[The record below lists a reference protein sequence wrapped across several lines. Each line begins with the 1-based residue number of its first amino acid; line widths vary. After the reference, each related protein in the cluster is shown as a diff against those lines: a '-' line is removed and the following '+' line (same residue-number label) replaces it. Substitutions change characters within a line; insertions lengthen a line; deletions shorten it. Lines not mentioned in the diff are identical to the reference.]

1 MDSGSENRGLD
12 LEKELTC
19 SICTEVL
26 YQPLTLLDCLH
37 TFCGSCLKEWF
48 SWQLVSV
55 NNAQTPIP
63 PGGTPYTCPSC
74 RAPVRD
80 TKHSSTIA
88 TLLEMFLARSPEKGR
103 TAEEKEEVAA
113 KYKAG
118 DEVLPKWEQRDRS
131 SRERRLE
138 DEDRRLMDEVRDL
151 SLREVG
157 VESSEARRER
167 RRRERDGERLHNSR
181 HHSSRDHSR
190 DNRNTD
196 DTDRRRRREEH
207 HERRRARQGT
217 SALRP
222 EPDRS
227 DSEGRRRGYSETESI
242 RRHEETSRSAA
253 RQIEH
258 QSSLRSLISSS
269 DIDSREMEEEILRQI
284 REEGLLD
291 GIDLE
296 NIDVNQEDQIS
307 ERIAEAFRRR
317 QEERSRP
324 DLSRRSESDTADR
337 RRRSPRA
344 SLTDSG
350 RETSGDDTP
359 RTTRRRRNQSS
370 SPRSGSL
377 SNEQS
382 RPPPSISAVHASHLD
397 VGLNSGGRRRQRTL
411 SAPRSSTAPVP
422 VIPPETRP
430 AARSQTDLSTIPRTS
445 SVQTSQP
452 FRAHARRSTD
462 SNVRRMS
469 ESSTSRESQPQTGST
484 TRTSNSS
491 VVASP
496 SESIPRTPSS
506 NLLERSHSDDMPELP
521 DIPDVPAPLSIRA
534 NAPADIFVASA
545 VPASVPYMD
554 ESLIP
559 APLSPHTPT
568 HLALFDKA
576 AALTSGSRPSSSHSV
591 GSRPRTQLYPEPSI
605 LCRRCQKTHI
615 EYEVHYNCSTCL
627 RGNYNICLSCYRSGA
642 GCLHWFGFGYS
653 AWTNWENQM
662 QAGKIPQAADRPHML
677 TANRYLAP
685 KMAAGGAD
693 GRKTLTTEDPQK
705 RLQSGAFCASCLAW
719 TNECYW
725 RCDICNYG
733 DWGFCNLCVNQG
745 RSCTH
750 SLLPLTYKPSESYTP
765 PLSPMH
771 DQQLPQS
778 ATILQGPGVVDVGN
792 FKPLTFSTN
801 CDICRYPIQPSST
814 RYHCYSCTSAV
825 PDTQP
830 GDYDIC
836 TTCYPKLVTSRR
848 ISGEN
853 GHNGWRRCLQGHRM
867 VIVGFEDDRGGQRR
881 VIVQDLVG
889 GHSLDIEPMIY
900 PSADHTAPE
909 LQKWSW
915 GQDNDTFVRLVTT
928 DPSKVAP
935 TSVPGLEIER
945 SFPPD
950 GGIGMSSLA
959 IWSWWPAEGA
969 RDELLFPKGAEVR
982 ECKDVNGDW
991 FWGCYMGAKGLFP
1004 APYVRVLEDGI
1015 AGI

>member
-1 MDSGSENRGLD
+1 MTYPPLQLHFILILHIFVGRIMDSGSENRGLD

-80 TKHSSTIA
+80 TKHSSYNSDVT
-88 TLLEMFLARSPEKGR
+88 
-103 TAEEKEEVAA
+103 
-113 KYKAG
+113 G
-118 DEVLPKWEQRDRS
+118 DVFW
-131 SRERRLE
+131 
-138 DEDRRLMDEVRDL
+138 
-151 SLREVG
+151 REVP
-157 VESSEARRER
+157 ER
-167 RRRERDGERLHNSR
+167 SR
-181 HHSSRDHSR
+181 PHSSRDHSR
-190 DNRNTD
+190 DHRNTD

-227 DSEGRRRGYSETESI
+227 DSEARRRGYSETESI

-324 DLSRRSESDTADR
+324 DLSRRSERDTADR

-350 RETSGDDTP
+350 REKPLVMMLPELKATQNIIILAKIG
-359 RTTRRRRNQSS
+359 
-370 SPRSGSL
+370 
-377 SNEQS
+377 
-382 RPPPSISAVHASHLD
+382 AVTASHLD

-422 VIPPETRP
+422 VVTPETRP

-445 SVQTSQP
+445 FVQTSQP
-452 FRAHARRSTD
+452 FRGPSRRSTD
-462 SNVRRMS
+462 SNVRRLS
-469 ESSTSRESQPQTGST
+469 ESSTSREPQPQTAST
-484 TRTSNSS
+484 TRTSNST

-496 SESIPRTPSS
+496 SESTPRTSS
-506 NLLERSHSDDMPELP
+506 NSLLERSRSDDMPELP
-521 DIPDVPAPLSIRA
+521 DIPDIPAPLSIRA

-576 AALTSGSRPSSSHSV
+576 AALASGSRPSSSHSV
-591 GSRPRTQLYPEPSI
+591 GSRPRTQLLSRTFI
-605 LCRRCQKTHI
+605 LCRRCQKNYI
-615 EYEVHYNCSTCL
+615 EYEVHYNCSACCVAITTSVSHAIVPVQDVCIGL
-627 RGNYNICLSCYRSGA
+627 DLAIQHGQI
-642 GCLHWFGFGYS
+642 
-653 AWTNWENQM
+653 
-662 QAGKIPQAADRPHML
+662 GKIKCKREKYRKAQIGHICSQQIATWHQ
-677 TANRYLAP
+677 
-685 KMAAGGAD
+685 KMAAGA
-693 GRKTLTTEDPQK
+693 
-705 RLQSGAFCASCLAW
+705 
-719 TNECYW
+719 
-725 RCDICNYG
+725 
-733 DWGFCNLCVNQG
+733 
-745 RSCTH
+745 
-750 SLLPLTYKPSESYTP
+750 
-765 PLSPMH
+765 
-771 DQQLPQS
+771 
-778 ATILQGPGVVDVGN
+778 
-792 FKPLTFSTN
+792 
-801 CDICRYPIQPSST
+801 
-814 RYHCYSCTSAV
+814 
-825 PDTQP
+825 
-830 GDYDIC
+830 
-836 TTCYPKLVTSRR
+836 
-848 ISGEN
+848 
-853 GHNGWRRCLQGHRM
+853 RM
-867 VIVGFEDDRGGQRR
+867 V
-881 VIVQDLVG
+881 
-889 GHSLDIEPMIY
+889 
-900 PSADHTAPE
+900 A
-909 LQKWSW
+909 
-915 GQDNDTFVRLVTT
+915 RL
-928 DPSKVAP
+928 
-935 TSVPGLEIER
+935 
-945 SFPPD
+945 
-950 GGIGMSSLA
+950 
-959 IWSWWPAEGA
+959 
-969 RDELLFPKGAEVR
+969 
-982 ECKDVNGDW
+982 
-991 FWGCYMGAKGLFP
+991 
-1004 APYVRVLEDGI
+1004 
-1015 AGI
+1015 